1 MDKSFYSTIVYLK
14 NITNNYIIILSLGDF
29 YYFVNIFKKKLEKN
43 KLIKLFYI
51 TIK

>member
-1 MDKSFYSTIVYLK
+1 MDKSFYSTIAYLK

-29 YYFVNIFKKKLEKN
+29 FYFVNIFKKKLEK
-43 KLIKLFYI
+43 KIIKLFYI